1 MTRHAGQMDYPRY
14 RAQGWPIGS
23 GVTESGVKLF
33 NKRVKGTEQFWNEPG
48 VEAIMALRAMWLSQ
62 DDRWHHYWWYGR
74 LLRQAA

>member
-1 MTRHAGQMDYPRY
+1 MRK
-14 RAQGWPIGS
+14 QGGKC
-23 GVTESGVKLF
+23 ESWV

-62 DDRWHHYWWYGR
+62 DDRWHHYRWYGR